1 MKIPNPLIIAA
12 VLFWGWQTGFWIF
25 AIPIA
30 VLVLAA
36 YWIPTRWDLTTLDFR
51 QIATF
56 CSVGFV
62 GLTIYLLVSSQSV
75 YFVYTLL
82 QWLPAILS
90 ILLLAQIY
98 SNTDVIDFH
107 TFSSFRDRPKSSES
121 RDRLQI
127 NLTVPYFAIAI
138 LAASVS
144 SNRDISFYL
153 GMFGLSAGVLWLIRK
168 KSFSIGICL
177 CILLVAGSAGFVTQ
191 IGLRNLQGNL
201 EKTVIQWLSGDLTRN
216 ASDPVEKDTAI
227 GDIGLI
233 KLSNDILFRVAI
245 DKQHI
250 PILLRESTYN
260 RYNSST
266 WLAAKSQFTPIQPE
280 ADRLTWQ
287 FTKTDASY
295 TSLTISDTI
304 RNGKLFLK
312 MPQSTFQISQLSAE
326 KLQKNQFGTIEI
338 QGSAKAIDYQVK
350 FRTGINVD
358 SPPSNDDLDVPESEK
373 IALDR
378 IVDEIGLKG
387 EPPKEVLRKVLQFF
401 NRNFQYSLNNAIA
414 KDDRSTAIST
424 FLLKQRIGHCEY
436 FATAA
441 ALLLREVGIPSR
453 YAVGFSV
460 SEYSALEGQYVARGR
475 DAHAWT
481 LAYVN
486 GTWQEFDT
494 TPPDWTTFDKPTA
507 SLWESITDFWAFLG
521 FKISGLGQLFQTS
534 DLLKRWWWVILLA
547 LVGWLLFKGKGQ
559 SRRIT
564 SRRRSAKVVK
574 SAKQK
579 VSDSD
584 LAAIAQVL
592 NERGFFRNPAETLK
606 QWIERINLEQNSF
619 DELLSIIALYYRDR
633 FDPLGISIEERE
645 QLKNAIQGWLE
656 RYSS

>member
-168 KSFSIGICL
+168 RSFSIGICL

-250 PILLRESTYN
+250 PIRLRESTYN

-287 FTKTDASY
+287 FTKTDAPY

-338 QGSAKAIDYQVK
+338 QGSAKAIDYQAK

-387 EPPKEVLRKVLQFF
+387 EPPKEILRKVLQFF
-401 NRNFQYSLNNAIA
+401 NRNFQYSLNNVIA
-414 KDDRSTAIST
+414 KDNRSTAIST

-441 ALLLREVGIPSR
+441 ALLLRKVGIPSR

-481 LAYVN
+481 LAYIN
-486 GTWQEFDT
+486 GSWQEFDT
-494 TPPDWTTFDKPTA
+494 TPPDWTTLDKPAA
-507 SLWESITDFWAFLG
+507 SLWESIADFWAFLG
-521 FKISGLGQLFQTS
+521 FKISGLGQLLQTS

-564 SRRRSAKVVK
+564 SRRRSPKVVK

-579 VSDSD
+579 VTNSDF
-584 LAAIAQVL
+584 AAIEQAL
-592 NERGFFRNPAETLK
+592 NARGFFRNPAEPLTL
-606 QWIERINLEQNSF
+606 WIERINLDQNSF

-633 FDPLGISIEERE
+633 FDPLGISFEERE

>member
-1 MKIPNPLIIAA
+1 MKIPNLLIVAA
-12 VLFWGWQTGFWIF
+12 VLFWGWQTGFWIL

-30 VLVLAA
+30 MLVLAA
-36 YWIPTRWDLTTLDFR
+36 YWIPTRWDLTARDFR

-56 CSVGFV
+56 CSIGFV
-62 GLTIYLLVSSQSV
+62 GLTTYLLVSNQSV

-98 SNTDVIDFH
+98 SNTNFIDLR
-107 TFSSFRDRPKSSES
+107 TFSSFRDRPKHSES

-127 NLTVPYFAIAI
+127 HLSVPYFAIAI
-138 LAASVS
+138 LAASAS
-144 SNRDISFYL
+144 SNRDITFYL
-153 GMFGLSAGVLWLIRK
+153 GMFALSGGALWLMRK
-168 KSFSIGICL
+168 NSFSVGICL
-177 CILLVAGSAGFVTQ
+177 CILLVAGSMGYVAQ

-201 EKTVIQWLSGDLTRN
+201 EKTVVQWLSGDVTRA
-216 ASDPVEKDTAI
+216 ASDPVKKDTAI

-233 KLSNDILFRVAI
+233 KLSNDILFRVTI
-245 DKQHI
+245 DKQYI
-250 PILLRESTYN
+250 PIRLRESIYN

-266 WLAAKSQFTPIQPE
+266 WLASNSKFISREPE

-287 FTKTDASY
+287 FSKTDAPY
-295 TSLTISDTI
+295 RSLTIADTI

-312 MPQSTFQISQLSAE
+312 LPQSAFQISQLSAE
-326 KLQKNQFGTIEI
+326 KLQKNQFGTTEI
-338 QGSAKAIDYQVK
+338 QGSAKAINYQVK
-350 FRTGINVD
+350 FRTGVEVD
-358 SPPSNDDLDVPESEK
+358 SPPSNDDLTVPESEK

-378 IVDEIGLKG
+378 IVDEIELKG

-414 KDDRSTAIST
+414 KDNRSTAMST

-481 LAYVN
+481 LAYIN
-486 GTWQEFDT
+486 GTWQEFDA
-494 TPPDWTTFDKPTA
+494 TPLDWTTLDKPAA
-507 SLWESITDFWAFLG
+507 SLGEAIADFWSFLG
-521 FKISGLGQLFQTS
+521 FKISGLWQLLQTS

-547 LVGWLLFKGKGQ
+547 LVGWLLFKAKGQ

-564 SRRRSAKVVK
+564 MRRRSPKAMKT
-574 SAKQK
+574 AKQK

-584 LAAIAQVL
+584 FAAIAQAL
-592 NERGFFRNPAETLK
+592 NERRFFRSPAETLK

-619 DELLSIIALYYRDR
+619 DELSAIINLYYRDR

-645 QLKNAIQGWLE
+645 QLKNAIKVWLE
-656 RYSS
+656 GR